1 MNDLMIHPLREE
13 QKQALVPV
21 TEPVALDTV

>member
-1 MNDLMIHPLREE
+1 MNDLMVHSLGEG